1 MGIGRRPGRPDSLS
15 RVLDAQRLSV
25 RGRIEAFVRLLGIGS
40 IIPKIGDQGFDG
52 GLGARVGTGRWTTRI
67 ASAQPP
73 LSIGCEISRSR

>member
-25 RGRIEAFVRLLGIGS
+25 RGRIEAFVRLRWIGS

-52 GLGARVGTGRWTTRI
+52 GLGARVGTGRWTMRI

>member
-25 RGRIEAFVRLLGIGS
+25 RGRIEAFVRLRWIGS

-52 GLGARVGTGRWTTRI
+52 GLGARVGTDRIGDAHCIGTTAAVDR
-67 ASAQPP
+67 
-73 LSIGCEISRSR
+73 L